1 MLNISSRTCYIILLT
16 AFFVNTKIDN
26 SYAVKISTNLNKTTT
41 HKLKKLRKDLEKYE
55 HIKNPDLFCEEL
67 SQILKKEIRT
77 QKGCSERAI
86 VDYWIAELENR
97 LESKVPYDSKFFE
110 EAKTTVRRQLSNFY
124 TSQRTYDNNIDI
136 YFNDVKREYIRH
148 PQTESDDLEFLPENR
163 EIFIKNNLKLVI
175 NCAKRY
181 QNLGVPFDDLI
192 QAGNVG
198 LCVAFEKFD
207 TDRAKLRKQMIDSI
221 SDFDADE
228 FSFDDASKI
237 INDSFVY
244 SKNLST
250 TVDKLPSDGF
260 STKDDFVNWTKKNVK
275 TAVFASVA
283 FQWIRAYILSEINKN
298 GKIIRAPKSAKGEDE
313 EEKNPLSIIS
323 LDSINPYTN
332 DNYQDN
338 VLSEVTNDDF
348 VIEDEHIEN
357 MERQDMFK
365 KIVNRA
371 VGKLSEL
378 DARIIRKRFGIN
390 LPYQLSITEI
400 AESENMNPNKVKYSI
415 SSSLKAIGNSL
426 NAEDKEMINILL
438 MS

>member
-1 MLNISSRTCYIILLT
+1 M
-16 AFFVNTKIDN
+16 
-26 SYAVKISTNLNKTTT
+26 KISNSLNKTTT
-41 HKLKKLRKDLEKYE
+41 SKLKKLRKELDKHPEIT
-55 HIKNPDLFCEEL
+55 HPDSFCEDL
-67 SQILKKEIRT
+67 SEILRKEIRV

-86 VDYWIAELENR
+86 VDYWIEEIERKL
-97 LESKVPYDSKFFE
+97 SKEEKYYPGYFDSIK
-110 EAKTTVRRQLSNFY
+110 AAVRIKLANLY
-124 TSQRTYDNNIDI
+124 TSQRTFDNNIDI

-148 PQTESDDLEFLPENR
+148 PQSESDDLEFLPENR
-163 EIFIKNNLKLVI
+163 DIFIKNNLKLVI

-207 TDRAKLRKQMIDSI
+207 TDRAKLRKKMIDSI
-221 SDFDADE
+221 SEFDSDE
-228 FSFDDASKI
+228 FSFDDANKI
-237 INDSFVY
+237 VNESFDY
-244 SKNLST
+244 SKNLNQT
-250 TVDKLPSDGF
+250 IDKLPDDGF
-260 STKDDFVNWTKKNVK
+260 TSKDEFVNWTKKNVK

-298 GKIIRAPKSAKGEDE
+298 GKIIRAPKSSKVDENE

-338 VLSEVTNDDF
+338 VLSDVTNEDF
-348 VIEDEHIEN
+348 LVEDEQIEN
-357 MERQDMFK
+357 IERQDMFK

-371 VGKLSEL
+371 VCKLNEL
-378 DARIIRKRFGIN
+378 DARILRKRFGIN

-415 SSSLKAIGNSL
+415 SSSLKVIGASMTP
-426 NAEDKEMINILL
+426 EEKEMVTNLL
-438 MS
+438 LS

>member
-1 MLNISSRTCYIILLT
+1 MRVT
-16 AFFVNTKIDN
+16 N
-26 SYAVKISTNLNKTTT
+26 SLNKTST
-41 HKLKKLRKDLEKYE
+41 HKLKRLRKELDSFEFIEDK
-55 HIKNPDLFCEEL
+55 DRFFEEL
-67 SQILKKEIRT
+67 SETLKKEIRN
-77 QKGCSERAI
+77 QRGCSERAI
-86 VDYWIAELENR
+86 TDYWVEEIEHR
-97 LESKVPYDSKFFE
+97 LKEGTPYTKTYFD
-110 EAKTTVRRQLSNFY
+110 EAKAIVRRKLSNFY
-124 TSQRTYDNNIDI
+124 TSQKTFDNNIDI
-136 YFNDVKREYIRH
+136 YFNDVKREYISH
-148 PQTESDDLEFLPENR
+148 PQSESDDLEFLPENR
-163 EIFIKNNLKLVI
+163 DVFIKNNLKLVI

-207 TDRAKLRKQMIDSI
+207 TDRAKLRKQMINNI

-228 FSFDDASKI
+228 FSFEDANKI
-237 INDSFVY
+237 INDSFIY
-244 SKNLST
+244 SKNLNT
-250 TVDKLPSDGF
+250 TIDKLPDDGF
-260 STKDDFVNWTKKNVK
+260 TSKDDFVNWTKKNVK

-298 GKIIRAPKSAKGEDE
+298 GKIIRAPKSSKVDENE

-338 VLSEVTNDDF
+338 VLSDVTNEDF
-348 VIEDEHIEN
+348 LVEDEQIEN
-357 MERQDMFK
+357 IERQDMFK

-371 VGKLSEL
+371 VCKLNEL
-378 DARIIRKRFGIN
+378 DARILRKRFGIN

-415 SSSLKAIGNSL
+415 SSSLKVIGASMTP
-426 NAEDKEMINILL
+426 EEKEMVTNLL
-438 MS
+438 LS

>member
-1 MLNISSRTCYIILLT
+1 M
-16 AFFVNTKIDN
+16 
-26 SYAVKISTNLNKTTT
+26 KISNSLNKTTT
-41 HKLKKLRKDLEKYE
+41 SKLKKLRKELDKHPEIT
-55 HIKNPDLFCEEL
+55 HPDSFCEDL
-67 SQILKKEIRT
+67 SEILRKEIRV

-86 VDYWIAELENR
+86 VDYWIEEIERKL
-97 LESKVPYDSKFFE
+97 SKEEKYYPGYFDSIK
-110 EAKTTVRRQLSNFY
+110 AAVRIKLANLY
-124 TSQRTYDNNIDI
+124 TSQRTFDNNIDI

-148 PQTESDDLEFLPENR
+148 PQSESDDLEFLPENR
-163 EIFIKNNLKLVI
+163 DIFIKNNLKLVI

-207 TDRAKLRKQMIDSI
+207 TDRAKLRKKMIDSI
-221 SDFDADE
+221 SEFDSDE
-228 FSFDDASKI
+228 FSFDDANKI
-237 INDSFVY
+237 VNESFDY
-244 SKNLST
+244 SKNLNQT
-250 TVDKLPSDGF
+250 IDKLPDDGF
-260 STKDDFVNWTKKNVK
+260 TSKDEFVNWTKKNVK

-298 GKIIRAPKSAKGEDE
+298 GKIIRAPKSTKADDDE

-338 VLSEVTNDDF
+338 VLSEVTNEEF
-348 VIEDEHIEN
+348 AIEDEQIEN
-357 MERQDMFK
+357 IERQDMFK
-365 KIVNRA
+365 KIVNKSLC
-371 VGKLSEL
+371 KLNEL
-378 DARIIRKRFGIN
+378 DARILRKRYGIN

-415 SSSLKAIGNSL
+415 SSSLKTIGNGLS
-426 NAEDKEMINILL
+426 AEEKEMLASLL
-438 MS
+438 LG

>member
-1 MLNISSRTCYIILLT
+1 MRVT
-16 AFFVNTKIDN
+16 N
-26 SYAVKISTNLNKTTT
+26 SLNKTST
-41 HKLKKLRKDLEKYE
+41 HKLKKLRKELDSFEF
-55 HIKNPDLFCEEL
+55 IKDKDMFIEIL
-67 SQILKKEIRT
+67 SETLKKEIRS

-86 VDYWIAELENR
+86 TDYWIEEINDR
-97 LESKVPYDSKFFE
+97 LNKGIEYSPTYFDD
-110 EAKTTVRRQLSNFY
+110 AKTNVRRRLSNFY
-124 TSQRTYDNNIDI
+124 TSQKTFDNNIDI

-148 PQTESDDLEFLPENR
+148 PQSESDDLEFLPENR
-163 EIFIKNNLKLVI
+163 EVFIKNNLKLVI

-207 TDRAKLRKQMIDSI
+207 TDRAKLRKQMIDNI
-221 SDFDADE
+221 SDFNADE
-228 FSFDDASKI
+228 FSFEDANKI

-244 SKNLST
+244 SKNLNT
-250 TVDKLPSDGF
+250 TIDKLPDDGF
-260 STKDDFVNWTKKNVK
+260 NSKDDFVMWTKKNVK

-298 GKIIRAPKSAKGEDE
+298 GKIIRAPKSSKPEENE

-338 VLSEVTNDDF
+338 VLSEVTNEDF
-348 VIEDEHIEN
+348 LVEDEQIEN
-357 MERQDMFK
+357 IERQDMFK

-371 VGKLSEL
+371 VCKLSEL
-378 DARIIRKRFGIN
+378 DARILRKRFGIN
-390 LPYQLSITEI
+390 LPYQLSISEI

-415 SSSLKAIGNSL
+415 SSSLKVIGNSMTP
-426 NAEDKEMINILL
+426 EEKEMVTNLL
-438 MS
+438 LS

>member
-1 MLNISSRTCYIILLT
+1 M
-16 AFFVNTKIDN
+16 
-26 SYAVKISTNLNKTTT
+26 KISNSLNKTTT
-41 HKLKKLRKDLEKYE
+41 NKLKKLRKELDKHPEIT
-55 HIKNPDLFCEEL
+55 HQDTFCEDL
-67 SQILKKEIRT
+67 SEILRKEIRV

-86 VDYWIAELENR
+86 VDYWIEEIERKL
-97 LESKVPYDSKFFE
+97 SKEEKYYPGYFDSVK
-110 EAKTTVRRQLSNFY
+110 AAVRIKLANLY
-124 TSQRTYDNNIDI
+124 TSQRTFDNNIDI

-148 PQTESDDLEFLPENR
+148 PQSESDDLEFLPENR
-163 EIFIKNNLKLVI
+163 DIFIKNNLKLVI

-207 TDRAKLRKQMIDSI
+207 TDRAKLRKKMIDSI
-221 SDFDADE
+221 SEFDSDE
-228 FSFDDASKI
+228 FSFDDANKI
-237 INDSFVY
+237 VNESFDY
-244 SKNLST
+244 SKNLNQT
-250 TVDKLPSDGF
+250 IDKLPDDGF
-260 STKDDFVNWTKKNVK
+260 TSKDDFVNWTKKNVK

-298 GKIIRAPKSAKGEDE
+298 GKIIRAPKSTKVDEDE

-338 VLSEVTNDDF
+338 VLSEVTNEEF
-348 VIEDEHIEN
+348 IVEDEQIEN
-357 MERQDMFK
+357 IERQDMFK
-365 KIVNRA
+365 KIVNRSLC
-371 VGKLSEL
+371 KLSEL
-378 DARIIRKRFGIN
+378 DARILRKRYGIN

-415 SSSLKAIGNSL
+415 SSSLKTIGNGLS
-426 NAEDKEMINILL
+426 AEEKEMLANLL
-438 MS
+438 LG

>member
-1 MLNISSRTCYIILLT
+1 M
-16 AFFVNTKIDN
+16 
-26 SYAVKISTNLNKTTT
+26 KISNSLNKTTT
-41 HKLKKLRKDLEKYE
+41 SELKKLRKELDKHPEIT
-55 HIKNPDLFCEEL
+55 HPDSFCEDL
-67 SQILKKEIRT
+67 SEILRKEIRV

-86 VDYWIAELENR
+86 VDYWIEEIERKL
-97 LESKVPYDSKFFE
+97 SKEEKYYPGYFDSIK
-110 EAKTTVRRQLSNFY
+110 AAVRIKLANLY
-124 TSQRTYDNNIDI
+124 TSQRTFDNNIDI

-148 PQTESDDLEFLPENR
+148 PQSESDDLEFLPENR
-163 EIFIKNNLKLVI
+163 DIFIKNNLKLVI

-207 TDRAKLRKQMIDSI
+207 TDRAKLRKKMIDSI
-221 SDFDADE
+221 SEFDSDE
-228 FSFDDASKI
+228 FSFDDANKI
-237 INDSFVY
+237 VNESFDY
-244 SKNLST
+244 SKNLNQT
-250 TVDKLPSDGF
+250 IDKLPDDGF
-260 STKDDFVNWTKKNVK
+260 TSKDEFVNWTKKNVK

-298 GKIIRAPKSAKGEDE
+298 GKIIRAPKSTKADDDE

-338 VLSEVTNDDF
+338 VLSEVTNEEF
-348 VIEDEHIEN
+348 AIEDEQIEN
-357 MERQDMFK
+357 IERQDMFK
-365 KIVNRA
+365 KIVNKSLC
-371 VGKLSEL
+371 KLNEL
-378 DARIIRKRFGIN
+378 DARILRKRYGIN

-415 SSSLKAIGNSL
+415 SSSLKTIGNGLS
-426 NAEDKEMINILL
+426 AEEKEMLASLL
-438 MS
+438 LG

>member
-1 MLNISSRTCYIILLT
+1 M
-16 AFFVNTKIDN
+16 
-26 SYAVKISTNLNKTTT
+26 KISNSLNKTTT
-41 HKLKKLRKDLEKYE
+41 NKLKKLRKELDKHPEIT
-55 HIKNPDLFCEEL
+55 HPDAFCEEL
-67 SQILKKEIRT
+67 AEILRKEIRV

-86 VDYWIAELENR
+86 VDYWIEEIERKL
-97 LESKVPYDSKFFE
+97 SKEEKYYPGYFDSVK
-110 EAKTTVRRQLSNFY
+110 AAVRIKLANLY
-124 TSQRTYDNNIDI
+124 TSQRTFDNNIDI

-148 PQTESDDLEFLPENR
+148 PQSESDDLEFLPENR
-163 EIFIKNNLKLVI
+163 DIFIKNNLKLVI

-207 TDRAKLRKQMIDSI
+207 TDRAKLRKKMIDSI
-221 SDFDADE
+221 SEFDSDE
-228 FSFDDASKI
+228 FSFDDANKI
-237 INDSFVY
+237 VNESFDY
-244 SKNLST
+244 SKNLNQT
-250 TVDKLPSDGF
+250 IDKLPDDGF
-260 STKDDFVNWTKKNVK
+260 TSKDDFVNWTKKNVK

-298 GKIIRAPKSAKGEDE
+298 GKIIRAPKSTKVDEDE

-338 VLSEVTNDDF
+338 VLSEVTNEEF
-348 VIEDEHIEN
+348 IVEDEQIEN
-357 MERQDMFK
+357 IERQDMFK
-365 KIVNRA
+365 KIVNRSLC
-371 VGKLSEL
+371 KLSEL
-378 DARIIRKRFGIN
+378 DARILRKRYGIN

-415 SSSLKAIGNSL
+415 SSSLKTIGNGLS
-426 NAEDKEMINILL
+426 AEEKEMLANLL
-438 MS
+438 LG

>member
-1 MLNISSRTCYIILLT
+1 M
-16 AFFVNTKIDN
+16 
-26 SYAVKISTNLNKTTT
+26 KISNSLNKTTT
-41 HKLKKLRKDLEKYE
+41 GKLKKLRKELDKHE
-55 HIKNPDLFCEEL
+55 IIQNPDFFCEEL
-67 SQILKKEIRT
+67 SDILRKEIRT

-86 VDYWIAELENR
+86 VDYWIEEIEFR
-97 LESKVPYDSKFFE
+97 LQKEEKYYSGYFDSVKN
-110 EAKTTVRRQLSNFY
+110 AVRGKLSNFY
-124 TSQRTYDNNIDI
+124 TSQKTFDNNIDI

-148 PQTESDDLEFLPENR
+148 PQSESDDLEFLPENR

-207 TDRAKLRKQMIDSI
+207 TDRAKLRKKMIDSI
-221 SDFDADE
+221 SDFDSDE
-228 FSFDDASKI
+228 FTLDDANKIVNESFD
-237 INDSFVY
+237 Y
-244 SKNLST
+244 SKNLNQT
-250 TVDKLPSDGF
+250 IDKLPDDGF
-260 STKDDFVNWTKKNVK
+260 NSKDDFINWTKKNVK

-298 GKIIRAPKSAKGEDE
+298 GKIIRAPKSTKTDEDE

-338 VLSEVTNDDF
+338 VLSEVTNEEF
-348 VIEDEHIEN
+348 IIEDEQIEN
-357 MERQDMFK
+357 LERQDMFK
-365 KIVNRA
+365 KIVNKSLGR
-371 VGKLSEL
+371 LSDL
-378 DARIIRKRFGIN
+378 DARILKKRYGIN

-415 SSSLKAIGNSL
+415 SSSLKTIGNSL
-426 NAEDKEMINILL
+426 SAEDKEMLTNLL
-438 MS
+438 L

>member
-1 MLNISSRTCYIILLT
+1 MEEIEHRLKEGTPY
-16 AFFVNTKIDN
+16 TKTYFDE
-26 SYAVKISTNLNKTTT
+26 AK
-41 HKLKKLRKDLEKYE
+41 
-55 HIKNPDLFCEEL
+55 
-67 SQILKKEIRT
+67 
-77 QKGCSERAI
+77 AI
-86 VDYWIAELENR
+86 V
-97 LESKVPYDSKFFE
+97 
-110 EAKTTVRRQLSNFY
+110 RRKLSNFY
-124 TSQRTYDNNIDI
+124 TSQKTFDNNIDI
-136 YFNDVKREYIRH
+136 YFNDVKREYISH
-148 PQTESDDLEFLPENR
+148 PQSESDDLEFLPENR
-163 EIFIKNNLKLVI
+163 DVFIKNNLKLVI

-207 TDRAKLRKQMIDSI
+207 TDRAKLRKQMINNI

-228 FSFDDASKI
+228 FSFEDANKI
-237 INDSFVY
+237 INDSFIY
-244 SKNLST
+244 SKNLNT
-250 TVDKLPSDGF
+250 TIDKLPDDGF
-260 STKDDFVNWTKKNVK
+260 TSKDDFVNWTKKNVK

-298 GKIIRAPKSAKGEDE
+298 GKIIRAPKSSKVDENE

-338 VLSEVTNDDF
+338 VLSDVTNEDF
-348 VIEDEHIEN
+348 LVEDEQIEN
-357 MERQDMFK
+357 IERQDMFK

-371 VGKLSEL
+371 VCKLNEL
-378 DARIIRKRFGIN
+378 DARILRKRFGIN

-415 SSSLKAIGNSL
+415 SSSLKVIGASMTP
-426 NAEDKEMINILL
+426 EEKEMVTNLL
-438 MS
+438 LS